1 LEAVILKL
9 QCRDQKGLVA
19 AVTQFVFRNGGN
31 IVNLDQYTDNE
42 HRMFFMRLE
51 WDLKGF
57 GLGPDRLGPAFGSFL
72 KSRRISASW
81 ELFFPARRE
90 RMAVMVS
97 RFDHCLFDL
106 LYRRKAGEFACDIPV
121 VLSNHPDLREVAD
134 YFSVPF
140 VHIPVGEGKAG
151 KTAEGRQLEVLRES
165 GADFV
170 VLARYMRILSP
181 SFLKAFPSRI
191 INIHHS
197 FLPAFKGAKP
207 YHQAWERGV
216 KIIGATSHFV
226 TEDLDQ
232 GPIIHQ
238 DVVKVSHKDTAE
250 DLVIRGRDIER
261 RVLAEA
267 VKLYLQKRIFV
278 NANKTYIL

>member
-1 LEAVILKL
+1 MILKL

-19 AVTQFVFRNGGN
+19 AITQFVYRNNGN
-31 IVNLDQYTDNE
+31 IINLDQYTDGGE
-42 HRMFFMRLE
+42 GMFFMRLE

-57 GLGPDRLGPAFGSFL
+57 HVQGERLKNRFRAFL
-72 KSRRISASW
+72 KEKKIAASW
-81 ELFFPARRE
+81 ALFFTGRRE

-97 RFDHCLFDL
+97 RYDHCLFDL
-106 LYRRKAGEFACDIPV
+106 LYRHKAGEFGCDIPV

-140 VHIPVGEGKAG
+140 VCVPVEEGKSQ
-151 KTAEGRQLEVLRES
+151 KDAERRQMEILKEV
-165 GADFV
+165 GTDFV

-181 SFLKAFPSRI
+181 LFLKAYPSRI

-238 DVVKVSHKDTAE
+238 DVVKVSHRDEVE